1 MCPPGRVDARLNDS
15 SAPNPHCTQFFL
27 ATRHG
32 SGDQEKLV
40 NPPSLVLVRRY
51 CIEKA
56 TRVSRISAPMASA
69 LCTPTAASQ
78 VRFLISF
85 CVEVSFEARDHGLNN

>member
-1 MCPPGRVDARLNDS
+1 MNTHNFVCLPGRVDARLNDS

-27 ATRHG
+27 ASRHG

-40 NPPSLVLVRRY
+40 LPPSLVLVHRW

-56 TRVSRISAPMASA
+56 MRVSKISAPMASA
-69 LCTPTAASQ
+69 ANFYDSKCMLRAS
-78 VRFLISF
+78 FF
-85 CVEVSFEARDHGLNN
+85 

>member
-1 MCPPGRVDARLNDS
+1 MNTHDFVCPPGRVDARLNES

-27 ATRHG
+27 ASRHG

-40 NPPSLVLVRRY
+40 LPPILVLVRRW

-56 TRVSRISAPMASA
+56 TRVSKISAPMASA
-69 LCTPTAASQ
+69 ANFYDSKYMLRTS
-78 VRFLISF
+78 LY
-85 CVEVSFEARDHGLNN
+85 